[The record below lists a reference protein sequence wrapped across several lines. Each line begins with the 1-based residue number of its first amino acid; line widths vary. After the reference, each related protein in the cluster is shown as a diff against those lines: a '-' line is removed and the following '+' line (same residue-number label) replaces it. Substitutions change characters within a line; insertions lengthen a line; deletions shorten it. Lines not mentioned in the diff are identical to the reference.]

1 MTTHADRRR
10 QAKEDDA
17 LLARGLDPRSEDVA
31 PLLALMRR
39 LHDHLAKARRTHDL
53 APVLEYLYGRMQGS
67 LAALRD
73 VRIGCK
79 RGCWFCCTTWVDA
92 TPPELIFAM
101 RGVRRQS
108 PKARRAASSFATF
121 GALPF
126 AERGR
131 TVAPC
136 PMLED
141 NACSIYDDRPALCR
155 AAASTDAATCQK
167 TFLMQSEEPFMAPV
181 VYVRT
186 GTDYALALAAALK
199 QAGLDHR
206 TLELMGG
213 MARVLATD
221 NAEARWLDGEDI
233 FAGLQTGPH
242 DTLADPHHAALF
254 RAAFG

>member
-1 MTTHADRRR
+1 MATHADRRR
-10 QAKEDDA
+10 QAKAEDV
-17 LLARGLDPRSEDVA
+17 LLARGLDPRSQAVE

-39 LHDHLAKARRTHDL
+39 LYDHLEKAKRKHDL
-53 APVLEYLYGRMQGS
+53 APLLDYLYGCMQGS

-73 VRIGCK
+73 VKTGCRK
-79 RGCWFCCTTWVDA
+79 GCWFCCTTWVDA
-92 TPPELIFAM
+92 TAPELIYAM
-101 RGVRRQS
+101 RDVRRGS
-108 PKARRAASSFATF
+108 PKARRAADAFARF

-126 AERGR
+126 VERAR

-155 AAASTDAATCQK
+155 AAASTDAAACERA
-167 TFLMQSEEPFMAPV
+167 FLMLAPEPFPSPV
-181 VYVRT
+181 LHVRT
-186 GTDYALALAAALK
+186 GTDYALAVAAALK
-199 QAGLDHR
+199 HAGLNHR

-213 MARVLATD
+213 MARVLVTD

-242 DTLADPHHAALF
+242 DTLADPHHDALY
-254 RAAFG
+254 RAAFA

>member
-10 QAKEDDA
+10 QAREEEA
-17 LLARGLDPRSEDVA
+17 LLARGLDPRSSDVA

-39 LHDHLAKARRTHDL
+39 LYDHVEKARRLHDL
-53 APVLEYLYGRMQGS
+53 APLLDYLYGRMQGT

-73 VRIGCK
+73 VKVGCR

-92 TPPELIFAM
+92 TAPELIHAM
-101 RGVRRQS
+101 RGVRRGS
-108 PKARRAASSFATF
+108 PKAKRAAESDAKF
-121 GALPF
+121 GALAF

-141 NACSIYDDRPALCR
+141 NACSIYADRPALCR
-155 AAASTDAATCQK
+155 AAASTDAATCEK
-167 TFLMQSEEPFMAPV
+167 TFLMLSAEPFMSPV
-181 VYVRT
+181 LHVRT

-199 QAGLDHR
+199 QAGLNHR

-213 MARVLATD
+213 MARVLATE
-221 NAEARWLDGEDI
+221 NIEARWLDGEDV

-242 DTLADPHHAALF
+242 DTLADPHHDALF
-254 RAAFG
+254 RAAFA